1 MRLEGLTCS
10 CLGCH
15 CEDNRD
21 ESGPSLSGQAKSTQ
35 EFHLSPGSGQR
46 PTRVS
51 SHRSLPASIPFSLP
65 SHQYH
70 TTLLE
75 KAGKEGSTRW
85 VAERDSLE
93 GPRMCGPRGR
103 HSWTPSGCGRRLHLT
118 VHMDAASLRYHLSQQ
133 HPSFFMLT
141 GGIFPPDVPDVP
153 HPQLCWLSAFAHT
166 DLLLRTTTPLPSAL
180 LSLGDPVQTMY
191 ACPSLLYGLLSPHSR
206 TNLQLLHQAD
216 HVAICFAHV
225 STEARCSAFCLPFGF

>member
-10 CLGCH
+10 CLGCR

-85 VAERDSLE
+85 VAEKDSLA

-103 HSWTPSGCGRRLHLT
+103 HSWTLSGCGRRLHLT
-118 VHMDAASLRYHLSQQ
+118 VHMDAASLRYHLS
-133 HPSFFMLT
+133 
-141 GGIFPPDVPDVP
+141 
-153 HPQLCWLSAFAHT
+153 LSSI
-166 DLLLRTTTPLPSAL
+166 LPSSC
-180 LSLGDPVQTMY
+180 SLAGS
-191 ACPSLLYGLLSPHSR
+191 SL
-206 TNLQLLHQAD
+206 QM
-216 HVAICFAHV
+216 F
-225 STEARCSAFCLPFGF
+225 